1 MPHQSEQRSTLKCS
15 ASLRSFF
22 LTHFLLF
29 AQTTDRATKTLADIG
44 GHRLRMSWL
53 AVDSHTADGSHTCGT
68 LFAIRELK
76 RQLVR
81 VAHCHVHE
89 NAGLRYEIRTGT
101 ITSRCLRLFIYRP
114 AAISEQDSQ
123 GATDSQFRQ

>member
-1 MPHQSEQRSTLKCS
+1 LS
-15 ASLRSFF
+15 
-22 LTHFLLF
+22 
-29 AQTTDRATKTLADIG
+29 G
-44 GHRLRMSWL
+44 L
-53 AVDSHTADGSHTCGT
+53 AVHSYTADESHNCGT

-76 RQLVR
+76 HQLVR

-101 ITSRCLRLFIYRP
+101 ITSRCLRLFMYCP